1 MSSQSVVHRRL
12 PNFEILRVLAMFLII
27 VGHFFVHGL
36 RGEGNGVMLSYDGK
50 SVLDTVSFGI
60 AQSLWVFSS
69 ISVNLYVLISGYFL
83 VQSKAKWGK
92 IPSIWTQTAFYS
104 VCIYLLFAVVGL
116 GGGFLVLRI
125 LYQVSWLLDMVQLP
139 TEPIGLSHNISACW
153 LSLRSLTDLLL
164 V

>member
-1 MSSQSVVHRRL
+1 MSSQSVAHRRL

-92 IPSIWTQTAFYS
+92 IPSIWMQTAFYS

-116 GGGFLVLRI
+116 GGRFLVLRI
-125 LYQVSWLLDMVQLP
+125 LCQVSWLLDMVQLP
-139 TEPIGLSHNISACW
+139 TEPIGLLHNISDYL
-153 LSLRSLTDLLL
+153 LSPHSLTDLLL